1 MKRDFEFFFKTDYSC
16 HTKMTTLVQ
25 IQQKNTSMK
34 CEICLKVTLKTQELH
49 QSTSLEHL
57 WTSLYSISCKF
68 YNLYVA
74 VILTREK
81 LEDWTPVCGKCS
93 LYIEGNMLF
102 HTKNPTIFEQ
112 KNKTRVSKIS
122 FVKQILLANLSLC
135 SVFEETM

>member
-1 MKRDFEFFFKTDYSC
+1 MKRDSGFFFKTDYSC
-16 HTKMTTLVQ
+16 HTKMTILVQ
-25 IQQKNTSMK
+25 IQQKNTSIK
-34 CEICLKVTLKTQELH
+34 CEICLKVKLKTQESH
-49 QSTSLEHL
+49 QSTLLEHL

-68 YNLYVA
+68 YNHCVA
-74 VILTREK
+74 VIPTREK

-122 FVKQILLANLSLC
+122 FAKQIILANLSQC
-135 SVFEETM
+135 SVFEETR

>member
-1 MKRDFEFFFKTDYSC
+1 
-16 HTKMTTLVQ
+16 MTILVQ
-25 IQQKNTSMK
+25 VQQKNTSMK

-112 KNKTRVSKIS
+112 KNKTRVSK
-122 FVKQILLANLSLC
+122 QILLANLSQC
-135 SVFEETM
+135 SIFEETRQLVLIAKCIQNTCERVTL